1 VRKNYPFDGFLFVP
15 RQYNL
20 GKKVKY
26 GLDFKSV
33 SDVRFTYTYQ
43 GSMMKDLKLKCGK
56 NVERFKPLCH

>member
-1 VRKNYPFDGFLFVP
+1 M
-15 RQYNL
+15 

-26 GLDFKSV
+26 GLDFKSL

>member
-1 VRKNYPFDGFLFVP
+1 M
-15 RQYNL
+15 

-56 NVERFKPLCH
+56 NVERFKPLCHLCGGGEEMSVNGL